1 MIVTEIV
8 TINGKEYQHT
18 YSDAG
23 RTVVREGIAYSEAI
37 DPIDSGRVYTEG
49 DYLVDEDITDIEAKA
64 KGFEVLVGVSE

>member
-8 TINGKEYQHT
+8 TINGKEYLHT

-23 RTVVREGIAYSEAI
+23 RSVVRDGVAYEDAI

-49 DYLVDEDITDIEAKA
+49 DPLE
-64 KGFEVLVGVSE
+64 EVHHEEGNA